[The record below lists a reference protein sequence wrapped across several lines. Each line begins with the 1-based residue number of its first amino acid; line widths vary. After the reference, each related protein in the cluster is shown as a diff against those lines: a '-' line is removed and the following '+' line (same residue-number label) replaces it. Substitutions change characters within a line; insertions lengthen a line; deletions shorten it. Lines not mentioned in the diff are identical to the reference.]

1 VQASYASG
9 SGSSALVFNYTVLAG
24 QTDANGISV
33 AANSLAL
40 NGGTMVDV
48 AGNAATLTHTV
59 VADNSGYLVDT
70 AAPTV
75 GVLAQSSSSSSF
87 SNGYGMFDITFSES
101 VTGFEAADIS
111 VTGGTVSLVSGEGA
125 SYTAMVYPTASSSTS
140 ISPVAFSVNVPA
152 GAATDAAGNA
162 STAATALTAS
172 ILVGTT
178 GNDSFAVSSAEN
190 DLFLNAGGD
199 DTIKLSAAN
208 GSTVALPDLVSG
220 FGSGDKI
227 DLSAILGLAGYTS
240 WSQSTGTTGSASS
253 PIVFKNAAIVDD
265 VNVNGDDTLFVD
277 HVAQVEIWS
286 NTTSTLFPSTLGL
299 KFDFSTN
306 TSITDFWLEANS
318 GIAVPLY
325 SDDYNSAG
333 IGGMTGTANFTAN
346 KLLATAYFALNSNA
360 TGLNISLDAL
370 EVYNNT
376 TKVFEV
382 KTVPL
387 TVTAGNISQSLALTV
402 VSDTETLGTVSDNQ
416 LHMVSTYDATTDLT
430 RLLVQYD
437 TNSAYGTAQTTASDI
452 IAMDFAGDLT
462 SVLTPA
468 SLTFI

>member
-1 VQASYASG
+1 
-9 SGSSALVFNYTVLAG
+9 
-24 QTDANGISV
+24 
-33 AANSLAL
+33 
-40 NGGTMVDV
+40 
-48 AGNAATLTHTV
+48 
-59 VADNSGYLVDT
+59 
-70 AAPTV
+70 
-75 GVLAQSSSSSSF
+75 
-87 SNGYGMFDITFSES
+87 
-101 VTGFEAADIS
+101 
-111 VTGGTVSLVSGEGA
+111 
-125 SYTAMVYPTASSSTS
+125 
-140 ISPVAFSVNVPA
+140 
-152 GAATDAAGNA
+152 
-162 STAATALTAS
+162 
-172 ILVGTT
+172 
-178 GNDSFAVSSAEN
+178 
-190 DLFLNAGGD
+190 
-199 DTIKLSAAN
+199 
-208 GSTVALPDLVSG
+208 
-220 FGSGDKI
+220 
-227 DLSAILGLAGYTS
+227 
-240 WSQSTGTTGSASS
+240 
-253 PIVFKNAAIVDD
+253 
-265 VNVNGDDTLFVD
+265 
-277 HVAQVEIWS
+277 
-286 NTTSTLFPSTLGL
+286 
-299 KFDFSTN
+299 
-306 TSITDFWLEANS
+306 
-318 GIAVPLY
+318 LY